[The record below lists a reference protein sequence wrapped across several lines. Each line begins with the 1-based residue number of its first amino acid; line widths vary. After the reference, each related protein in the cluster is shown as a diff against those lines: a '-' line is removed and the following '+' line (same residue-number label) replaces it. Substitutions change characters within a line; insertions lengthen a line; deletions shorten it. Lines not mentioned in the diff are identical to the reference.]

1 MDRREFISNTSKY
14 AIAGIIIPGISLP
27 ETNQIN
33 ISVEQL
39 THGNNHHFF
48 GYIGQSLTIPWN
60 KKEDRILCLST
71 NFHDRLAG
79 KGDPANVNIIYPNE
93 KNRSS
98 FKIEKVDESL
108 GWNHQQ
114 GTMFYWNPSAPESQ
128 FFF

>member
-14 AIAGIIIPGISLP
+14 
-27 ETNQIN
+27 
-33 ISVEQL
+33 
-39 THGNNHHFF
+39 
-48 GYIGQSLTIPWN
+48 
-60 KKEDRILCLST
+60 DRILCLST

-114 GTMFYWNPSAPESQ
+114 GTMFYWNPSAPKSQ
-128 FFF
+128 FFLTIVIQKQEL